1 MSDPPHFNSHGA
13 PRTAERRSGAC
24 RPWRAVRGALRR
36 LASRRAG
43 YDGLGVDALACELE
57 RHRAH
62 LGGNIDA
69 GELTRAVASGRGALV
84 ATRRAIAFTV
94 DHGPAWGV
102 ELRHLYV
109 SPESRR
115 CGAGRALVAR
125 LRARHAGRNLF
136 THFEGD
142 GHARFARL
150 AGFAPALDG
159 GGWWSTE
166 ALPLPLPALRGRLPA
181 PAAPTGCPPAPD
193 GSAEHERARAARTL
207 CARALAAAAALTRVD
222 A

>member
-1 MSDPPHFNSHGA
+1 M
-13 PRTAERRSGAC
+13 
-24 RPWRAVRGALRR
+24 RGALRR
-36 LASRRAG
+36 LVPRSAG
-43 YDGLGVDALACELE
+43 YDRLPAHALARVLE
-57 RHRAH
+57 RHQSE
-62 LGGNIDA
+62 LGVPVKA
-69 GELTRAVASGRGALV
+69 VELSDAVAAGQGAFV
-84 ATRRAIAFTV
+84 ATRHAIAFTV
-94 DHGPAWGV
+94 DHGPGLGV

-109 SPESRR
+109 APQSRR

-150 AGFAPALDG
+150 AGFAPAAEG

-166 ALPLPLPALRGRLPA
+166 ALPLPRTRGRLPA
-181 PAAPTGCPPAPD
+181 SVLPLGCPPAPEVL
-193 GSAEHERARAARTL
+193 AEDDRERAARAL
-207 CARALAAAAALTRVD
+207 CASALAAAAALSCMD